1 MDTNINS
8 IDSQYTY
15 DTIVYDDG
23 QIDGVIQQLNQIID
37 CLNQISS
44 EIVGLEAQDSS
55 WSGKSKAAYV
65 DLKEFLKSYRKDYQH
80 SIKELKSTISGLE
93 TLLNSIPSATVL
105 KEIDGA

>member
-1 MDTNINS
+1 MDTNINN

-15 DTIVYDDG
+15 DTIVYDNS
-23 QIDGVIQQLNQIID
+23 QIDSVVQQLEHIID

-44 EIVGLEAQDSS
+44 EIVGLEAHDSS
-55 WSGKSKAAYV
+55 WSGKSKTSYV
-65 DLKEFLKSYRKDYQH
+65 DLKEFLKSYRKDYKH
-80 SIKELKSTISGLE
+80 SIKELKKTVSGLE